1 MSEVPL
7 LGGDVNVVVR
17 VGDTVRRPVGPRGV
31 QALLRWYEHVGFEG
45 APRFLGIDDQ
55 GREVLSY
62 VEGEP
67 AFAPVPAGDEVVAA
81 VGRLLRRA
89 HDAPAGFS
97 PPADAG
103 WDTHVAGMDAGEVIC
118 HLDLDWTNVIFRE
131 GLDNLQWLEEH
142 RDELA
147 RFLA

>member
-1 MSEVPL
+1 VSEVPL

-17 VGDTVRRPVGPRGV
+17 VGDTVRRTVGPRGV

-89 HDAPAGFS
+89 HDAQAGFS
-97 PPADAG
+97 LRRRMRAG
-103 WDTHVAGMDAGEVIC
+103 TRMSPG
-118 HLDLDWTNVIFRE
+118 WT
-131 GLDNLQWLEEH
+131 Q
-142 RDELA
+142 A
-147 RFLA
+147 R